1 MLRVIGLAA
10 STRDLIIHEELESG
24 EVLTDL
30 VLDDFI
36 NEKCCILEL
45 KKNESFDKRYAAAQ
59 EATTQIINKDHTAK
73 FIGKRYKKVYGLGIG
88 FAKKS

>member
-1 MLRVIGLAA
+1 MNGMMAIALEMSISTVHGFMLRVIGLAA

-45 KKNESFDKRYAAAQ
+45 KKTRVLINVMLPHKRPQ
-59 EATTQIINKDHTAK
+59 H
-73 FIGKRYKKVYGLGIG
+73 R
-88 FAKKS
+88 